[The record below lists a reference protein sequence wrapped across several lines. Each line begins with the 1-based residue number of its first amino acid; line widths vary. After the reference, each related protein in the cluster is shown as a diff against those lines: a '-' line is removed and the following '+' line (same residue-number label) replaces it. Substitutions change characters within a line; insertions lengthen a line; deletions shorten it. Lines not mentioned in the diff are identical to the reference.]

1 MRIMFTIYNEEEN
14 QFQLIEEPDPSLS
27 YTYADYLQWKFEE
40 RVELIKG
47 QIFKMSPAPNP
58 NHQQVSIKLSSRL
71 FNFLEGKK
79 CQVYAAPFDVRL
91 PVKNQKKDYEI
102 TTVVQPDICII
113 CDESKIDKHGCI
125 GAPDLVIEILSPG
138 NTKKELKI
146 KFELYEEAGVNEYW
160 IVYPVEESIAVFL
173 LNDGGKFNGAKIY
186 AAGDRIESSTV
197 KRLTIDV
204 NDIFTK

>member
-1 MRIMFTIYNEEEN
+1 MFTIYNEEEN
-14 QFQLIEEPDPSLS
+14 KFQLVEEPDPSLS
-27 YTYADYLQWKFEE
+27 YTHADYLQWKFEE
-40 RVELIKG
+40 CVELIKG
-47 QIFKMSPAPNP
+47 RIFKMSPAPNP
-58 NHQQVSIKLSSRL
+58 KHQQVSIKLSSRI
-71 FNFLEGKK
+71 FNLLEGKN
-79 CQVYAAPFDVRL
+79 CQVYAAPFDIRL
-91 PVKNQKKDYEI
+91 PVKNRKRDNEI
-102 TTVVQPDICII
+102 TTVVQPDICIV

-146 KFELYEEAGVNEYW
+146 KFELYEEAGIKEYW

-173 LNDGGKFNGAKIY
+173 LNENGKFNGAKIY

-197 KRLTIDV
+197 KGLTTDV